1 LDGQP
6 DGLQADKKRVETFGA
21 IAPQDGFASFRTS
34 RLPQGRTPI
43 ANGVKMTE
51 NGKGD
56 TPRPIVVDP
65 ETFKQ
70 NWEQTFPP
78 PERGRIIESSGVEYG
93 DDA

>member
-1 LDGQP
+1 MSEQ
-6 DGLQADKKRVETFGA
+6 
-21 IAPQDGFASFRTS
+21 
-34 RLPQGRTPI
+34 
-43 ANGVKMTE
+43 
-51 NGKGD
+51 GKGD

-65 ETFKQ
+65 ETFKK